1 MEEPEVIIQHL
12 ANYFAGKEGDLRG
25 KTIMIT
31 AGPTYEKI
39 DPVRFIGN
47 YSSGKMGFAIADEC
61 AARGAKVIMISGP
74 VQQQLKYPVRW
85 FPVESADQMYN
96 AACSFFAEADAA
108 ILSAAVAD
116 FTPEQVADAKIK
128 REKEGEMTLRLKPT
142 KDIAACLGQMKKE
155 RQVLVGFALE
165 TNDEQHNAED
175 KLRRKNL
182 DFIVLNSLNDKGAGF
197 RYDTNKISIIDRESK
212 TDFPLLLV
220 AVALKSTAQEL
231 NCKFTVNYSQ
241 IQGTSTQVFTTLE
254 NALMEFINTRRWTQ
268 AQYEVNER
276 IRCSMNLTVKE
287 YNEADGRWKC
297 ELIVQSTRPVWQSGY
312 QTVVFSFKDTDVAFN
327 YREFDPL
334 QLRDNVIDSN
344 LTAVIAY
351 YAYMIIG
358 LDMDT
363 MAPQGGTEVFRA
375 AEDIVTA
382 AQNLGET
389 GWKAFDSSRNRY
401 ALVSDYLED
410 GMTPLR
416 KLMYGY
422 HRTGMDEL
430 SVNVTRARAVITSM
444 LSGLKEAQQN
454 KPMSALPGLFTE
466 IKKDELIN
474 LYSRAAMKEKEEIYE
489 LLSSVNPSLTTEWEK
504 IKQ

>member
-1 MEEPEVIIQHL
+1 
-12 ANYFAGKEGDLRG
+12 
-25 KTIMIT
+25 MI
-31 AGPTYEKI
+31 
-39 DPVRFIGN
+39 
-47 YSSGKMGFAIADEC
+47 
-61 AARGAKVIMISGP
+61 
-74 VQQQLKYPVRW
+74 
-85 FPVESADQMYN
+85 
-96 AACSFFAEADAA
+96 
-108 ILSAAVAD
+108 
-116 FTPEQVADAKIK
+116 
-128 REKEGEMTLRLKPT
+128 
-142 KDIAACLGQMKKE
+142 
-155 RQVLVGFALE
+155 
-165 TNDEQHNAED
+165 
-175 KLRRKNL
+175 
-182 DFIVLNSLNDKGAGF
+182 
-197 RYDTNKISIIDRESK
+197 
-212 TDFPLLLV
+212 LLLV

-312 QTVVFSFKDTDVAFN
+312 RTVVFSFKDTDVAFN

-474 LYSRAAMKEKEEIYE
+474 LYSRAAMKEKEEICE
-489 LLSSVNPSLTTEWEK
+489 LLSSVNPSLTAEWEK

>member
-1 MEEPEVIIQHL
+1 
-12 ANYFAGKEGDLRG
+12 
-25 KTIMIT
+25 MI
-31 AGPTYEKI
+31 
-39 DPVRFIGN
+39 
-47 YSSGKMGFAIADEC
+47 
-61 AARGAKVIMISGP
+61 
-74 VQQQLKYPVRW
+74 
-85 FPVESADQMYN
+85 
-96 AACSFFAEADAA
+96 
-108 ILSAAVAD
+108 
-116 FTPEQVADAKIK
+116 
-128 REKEGEMTLRLKPT
+128 
-142 KDIAACLGQMKKE
+142 
-155 RQVLVGFALE
+155 
-165 TNDEQHNAED
+165 
-175 KLRRKNL
+175 
-182 DFIVLNSLNDKGAGF
+182 
-197 RYDTNKISIIDRESK
+197 
-212 TDFPLLLV
+212 LLLV

-312 QTVVFSFKDTDVAFN
+312 QMVVFSFKDTDVAFN

-474 LYSRAAMKEKEEIYE
+474 LYSRAAMKEKEEICE
-489 LLSSVNPSLTTEWEK
+489 LLSSINPSLTTEWEK

>member
-1 MEEPEVIIQHL
+1 
-12 ANYFAGKEGDLRG
+12 
-25 KTIMIT
+25 
-31 AGPTYEKI
+31 
-39 DPVRFIGN
+39 
-47 YSSGKMGFAIADEC
+47 
-61 AARGAKVIMISGP
+61 
-74 VQQQLKYPVRW
+74 
-85 FPVESADQMYN
+85 
-96 AACSFFAEADAA
+96 
-108 ILSAAVAD
+108 
-116 FTPEQVADAKIK
+116 
-128 REKEGEMTLRLKPT
+128 MTLF
-142 KDIAACLGQMKKE
+142 
-155 RQVLVGFALE
+155 LV
-165 TNDEQHNAED
+165 
-175 KLRRKNL
+175 
-182 DFIVLNSLNDKGAGF
+182 V
-197 RYDTNKISIIDRESK
+197 
-212 TDFPLLLV
+212 V
-220 AVALKSTAQEL
+220 VLKSAAQEL

-268 AQYEVNER
+268 AQYEMNER

-334 QLRDNVIDSN
+334 ELRDNVIDSN

-363 MAPQGGTEVFRA
+363 MAPQGGTEFFRA

-430 SVNVTRARAVITSM
+430 SVNAARARATITSM

-466 IKKDELIN
+466 IKKDEFTEFALVQNQKDMQKILNKFYEIN
-474 LYSRAAMKEKEEIYE
+474 ESLKEKAFGKKAEEIFKCIPMKMEQFYDRFDKECMEIPIFRYYEPRNVLQRLMYSSNEDLVTIKDKMIKRAELYSE
-489 LLSSVNPSLTTEWEK
+489 LLLEEKDNLIKLREVIREYIKDKTASIKIVMLEEFAKSLDYILEK
-504 IKQ
+504 YDQNLTKNEK

>member
-1 MEEPEVIIQHL
+1 
-12 ANYFAGKEGDLRG
+12 
-25 KTIMIT
+25 MI
-31 AGPTYEKI
+31 
-39 DPVRFIGN
+39 
-47 YSSGKMGFAIADEC
+47 
-61 AARGAKVIMISGP
+61 
-74 VQQQLKYPVRW
+74 
-85 FPVESADQMYN
+85 
-96 AACSFFAEADAA
+96 
-108 ILSAAVAD
+108 
-116 FTPEQVADAKIK
+116 
-128 REKEGEMTLRLKPT
+128 
-142 KDIAACLGQMKKE
+142 
-155 RQVLVGFALE
+155 
-165 TNDEQHNAED
+165 
-175 KLRRKNL
+175 
-182 DFIVLNSLNDKGAGF
+182 
-197 RYDTNKISIIDRESK
+197 
-212 TDFPLLLV
+212 LLLV

-312 QTVVFSFKDTDVAFN
+312 HTVVFSFKDTDVAFN

>member
-1 MEEPEVIIQHL
+1 M
-12 ANYFAGKEGDLRG
+12 
-25 KTIMIT
+25 
-31 AGPTYEKI
+31 
-39 DPVRFIGN
+39 
-47 YSSGKMGFAIADEC
+47 
-61 AARGAKVIMISGP
+61 
-74 VQQQLKYPVRW
+74 
-85 FPVESADQMYN
+85 
-96 AACSFFAEADAA
+96 
-108 ILSAAVAD
+108 
-116 FTPEQVADAKIK
+116 
-128 REKEGEMTLRLKPT
+128 
-142 KDIAACLGQMKKE
+142 
-155 RQVLVGFALE
+155 
-165 TNDEQHNAED
+165 
-175 KLRRKNL
+175 
-182 DFIVLNSLNDKGAGF
+182 
-197 RYDTNKISIIDRESK
+197 
-212 TDFPLLLV
+212 
-220 AVALKSTAQEL
+220 
-231 NCKFTVNYSQ
+231 
-241 IQGTSTQVFTTLE
+241 
-254 NALMEFINTRRWTQ
+254 
-268 AQYEVNER
+268 
-276 IRCSMNLTVKE
+276 
-287 YNEADGRWKC
+287 
-297 ELIVQSTRPVWQSGY
+297 
-312 QTVVFSFKDTDVAFN
+312 
-327 YREFDPL
+327 FDPL

>member
-1 MEEPEVIIQHL
+1 M
-12 ANYFAGKEGDLRG
+12 
-25 KTIMIT
+25 
-31 AGPTYEKI
+31 
-39 DPVRFIGN
+39 
-47 YSSGKMGFAIADEC
+47 YSL
-61 AARGAKVIMISGP
+61 P
-74 VQQQLKYPVRW
+74 
-85 FPVESADQMYN
+85 
-96 AACSFFAEADAA
+96 
-108 ILSAAVAD
+108 
-116 FTPEQVADAKIK
+116 
-128 REKEGEMTLRLKPT
+128 
-142 KDIAACLGQMKKE
+142 
-155 RQVLVGFALE
+155 
-165 TNDEQHNAED
+165 
-175 KLRRKNL
+175 
-182 DFIVLNSLNDKGAGF
+182 
-197 RYDTNKISIIDRESK
+197 
-212 TDFPLLLV
+212 
-220 AVALKSTAQEL
+220 
-231 NCKFTVNYSQ
+231 
-241 IQGTSTQVFTTLE
+241 
-254 NALMEFINTRRWTQ
+254 
-268 AQYEVNER
+268 
-276 IRCSMNLTVKE
+276 
-287 YNEADGRWKC
+287 
-297 ELIVQSTRPVWQSGY
+297 RPVWQSGY

-474 LYSRAAMKEKEEIYE
+474 LYSRAAMKEKEEICE
-489 LLSSVNPSLTTEWEK
+489 LLSSINPSLTTEWEK

>member
-1 MEEPEVIIQHL
+1 
-12 ANYFAGKEGDLRG
+12 
-25 KTIMIT
+25 MI
-31 AGPTYEKI
+31 
-39 DPVRFIGN
+39 
-47 YSSGKMGFAIADEC
+47 
-61 AARGAKVIMISGP
+61 
-74 VQQQLKYPVRW
+74 
-85 FPVESADQMYN
+85 
-96 AACSFFAEADAA
+96 
-108 ILSAAVAD
+108 
-116 FTPEQVADAKIK
+116 
-128 REKEGEMTLRLKPT
+128 
-142 KDIAACLGQMKKE
+142 
-155 RQVLVGFALE
+155 
-165 TNDEQHNAED
+165 
-175 KLRRKNL
+175 
-182 DFIVLNSLNDKGAGF
+182 
-197 RYDTNKISIIDRESK
+197 
-212 TDFPLLLV
+212 LLLV

-351 YAYMIIG
+351 YAYMIIAKVINRKEKLICVG
-358 LDMDT
+358 KIIIKL
-363 MAPQGGTEVFRA
+363 
-375 AEDIVTA
+375 A

-474 LYSRAAMKEKEEIYE
+474 LYSRAAMKEKEEICE

>member
-1 MEEPEVIIQHL
+1 
-12 ANYFAGKEGDLRG
+12 
-25 KTIMIT
+25 MI
-31 AGPTYEKI
+31 
-39 DPVRFIGN
+39 
-47 YSSGKMGFAIADEC
+47 
-61 AARGAKVIMISGP
+61 
-74 VQQQLKYPVRW
+74 
-85 FPVESADQMYN
+85 
-96 AACSFFAEADAA
+96 
-108 ILSAAVAD
+108 
-116 FTPEQVADAKIK
+116 
-128 REKEGEMTLRLKPT
+128 
-142 KDIAACLGQMKKE
+142 
-155 RQVLVGFALE
+155 
-165 TNDEQHNAED
+165 
-175 KLRRKNL
+175 
-182 DFIVLNSLNDKGAGF
+182 
-197 RYDTNKISIIDRESK
+197 
-212 TDFPLLLV
+212 LLLV
-220 AVALKSTAQEL
+220 AVTLKSTAQEL

-297 ELIVQSTRPVWQSGY
+297 ELIVQSTRPVWQSWY

-410 GMTPLR
+410 GMAPLR

-474 LYSRAAMKEKEEIYE
+474 LYSRAAIKEKEEICE

>member
-1 MEEPEVIIQHL
+1 
-12 ANYFAGKEGDLRG
+12 
-25 KTIMIT
+25 MI
-31 AGPTYEKI
+31 
-39 DPVRFIGN
+39 
-47 YSSGKMGFAIADEC
+47 
-61 AARGAKVIMISGP
+61 
-74 VQQQLKYPVRW
+74 
-85 FPVESADQMYN
+85 
-96 AACSFFAEADAA
+96 
-108 ILSAAVAD
+108 
-116 FTPEQVADAKIK
+116 
-128 REKEGEMTLRLKPT
+128 
-142 KDIAACLGQMKKE
+142 
-155 RQVLVGFALE
+155 
-165 TNDEQHNAED
+165 
-175 KLRRKNL
+175 
-182 DFIVLNSLNDKGAGF
+182 
-197 RYDTNKISIIDRESK
+197 
-212 TDFPLLLV
+212 LLLV

-312 QTVVFSFKDTDVAFN
+312 QTVVFSLKDTDVAFN

>member
-1 MEEPEVIIQHL
+1 
-12 ANYFAGKEGDLRG
+12 
-25 KTIMIT
+25 MI
-31 AGPTYEKI
+31 
-39 DPVRFIGN
+39 
-47 YSSGKMGFAIADEC
+47 
-61 AARGAKVIMISGP
+61 
-74 VQQQLKYPVRW
+74 
-85 FPVESADQMYN
+85 
-96 AACSFFAEADAA
+96 
-108 ILSAAVAD
+108 
-116 FTPEQVADAKIK
+116 
-128 REKEGEMTLRLKPT
+128 
-142 KDIAACLGQMKKE
+142 
-155 RQVLVGFALE
+155 
-165 TNDEQHNAED
+165 
-175 KLRRKNL
+175 
-182 DFIVLNSLNDKGAGF
+182 
-197 RYDTNKISIIDRESK
+197 
-212 TDFPLLLV
+212 LLLV
-220 AVALKSTAQEL
+220 AVVLKSTAQEL

-287 YNEADGRWKC
+287 YNEEDGRWKC
-297 ELIVQSTRPVWQSGY
+297 ELIVQSARPVWQSGY

-474 LYSRAAMKEKEEIYE
+474 LYSRAAMKEKEEICE

>member
-1 MEEPEVIIQHL
+1 
-12 ANYFAGKEGDLRG
+12 
-25 KTIMIT
+25 MI
-31 AGPTYEKI
+31 
-39 DPVRFIGN
+39 
-47 YSSGKMGFAIADEC
+47 
-61 AARGAKVIMISGP
+61 
-74 VQQQLKYPVRW
+74 
-85 FPVESADQMYN
+85 
-96 AACSFFAEADAA
+96 
-108 ILSAAVAD
+108 
-116 FTPEQVADAKIK
+116 
-128 REKEGEMTLRLKPT
+128 
-142 KDIAACLGQMKKE
+142 
-155 RQVLVGFALE
+155 
-165 TNDEQHNAED
+165 
-175 KLRRKNL
+175 
-182 DFIVLNSLNDKGAGF
+182 
-197 RYDTNKISIIDRESK
+197 
-212 TDFPLLLV
+212 LLLV

-312 QTVVFSFKDTDVAFN
+312 QREVFSFKDTDVAFN

>member
-1 MEEPEVIIQHL
+1 
-12 ANYFAGKEGDLRG
+12 
-25 KTIMIT
+25 MI
-31 AGPTYEKI
+31 
-39 DPVRFIGN
+39 
-47 YSSGKMGFAIADEC
+47 
-61 AARGAKVIMISGP
+61 
-74 VQQQLKYPVRW
+74 
-85 FPVESADQMYN
+85 
-96 AACSFFAEADAA
+96 
-108 ILSAAVAD
+108 
-116 FTPEQVADAKIK
+116 
-128 REKEGEMTLRLKPT
+128 
-142 KDIAACLGQMKKE
+142 
-155 RQVLVGFALE
+155 
-165 TNDEQHNAED
+165 
-175 KLRRKNL
+175 
-182 DFIVLNSLNDKGAGF
+182 
-197 RYDTNKISIIDRESK
+197 
-212 TDFPLLLV
+212 LLLV

-382 AQNLGET
+382 VQNLGET
-389 GWKAFDSSRNRY
+389 GWKAFDSSRN
-401 ALVSDYLED
+401 
-410 GMTPLR
+410 
-416 KLMYGY
+416 GY

-474 LYSRAAMKEKEEIYE
+474 LYSRAAMKEKEEICE
-489 LLSSVNPSLTTEWEK
+489 LLSSVNPSLTAEWEK

>member
-1 MEEPEVIIQHL
+1 
-12 ANYFAGKEGDLRG
+12 
-25 KTIMIT
+25 
-31 AGPTYEKI
+31 
-39 DPVRFIGN
+39 
-47 YSSGKMGFAIADEC
+47 
-61 AARGAKVIMISGP
+61 
-74 VQQQLKYPVRW
+74 
-85 FPVESADQMYN
+85 
-96 AACSFFAEADAA
+96 
-108 ILSAAVAD
+108 
-116 FTPEQVADAKIK
+116 
-128 REKEGEMTLRLKPT
+128 
-142 KDIAACLGQMKKE
+142 
-155 RQVLVGFALE
+155 
-165 TNDEQHNAED
+165 
-175 KLRRKNL
+175 
-182 DFIVLNSLNDKGAGF
+182 
-197 RYDTNKISIIDRESK
+197 
-212 TDFPLLLV
+212 
-220 AVALKSTAQEL
+220 
-231 NCKFTVNYSQ
+231 
-241 IQGTSTQVFTTLE
+241 
-254 NALMEFINTRRWTQ
+254 MEFINTRRWTQ

-287 YNEADGRWKC
+287 YNEEDGRWKC

-416 KLMYGY
+416 KLIYGY

-474 LYSRAAMKEKEEIYE
+474 LYSRAAMKEKEEICE

>member
-1 MEEPEVIIQHL
+1 
-12 ANYFAGKEGDLRG
+12 
-25 KTIMIT
+25 
-31 AGPTYEKI
+31 
-39 DPVRFIGN
+39 
-47 YSSGKMGFAIADEC
+47 
-61 AARGAKVIMISGP
+61 
-74 VQQQLKYPVRW
+74 
-85 FPVESADQMYN
+85 
-96 AACSFFAEADAA
+96 
-108 ILSAAVAD
+108 
-116 FTPEQVADAKIK
+116 
-128 REKEGEMTLRLKPT
+128 
-142 KDIAACLGQMKKE
+142 
-155 RQVLVGFALE
+155 
-165 TNDEQHNAED
+165 
-175 KLRRKNL
+175 
-182 DFIVLNSLNDKGAGF
+182 
-197 RYDTNKISIIDRESK
+197 
-212 TDFPLLLV
+212 
-220 AVALKSTAQEL
+220 
-231 NCKFTVNYSQ
+231 
-241 IQGTSTQVFTTLE
+241 
-254 NALMEFINTRRWTQ
+254 MEFINTRRWTQ

-474 LYSRAAMKEKEEIYE
+474 LYSRAAMKEKEEICE
-489 LLSSVNPSLTTEWEK
+489 LLSSINPSLTTEWEK

>member
-1 MEEPEVIIQHL
+1 ML
-12 ANYFAGKEGDLRG
+12 F
-25 KTIMIT
+25 
-31 AGPTYEKI
+31 
-39 DPVRFIGN
+39 
-47 YSSGKMGFAIADEC
+47 
-61 AARGAKVIMISGP
+61 
-74 VQQQLKYPVRW
+74 
-85 FPVESADQMYN
+85 
-96 AACSFFAEADAA
+96 
-108 ILSAAVAD
+108 LS
-116 FTPEQVADAKIK
+116 
-128 REKEGEMTLRLKPT
+128 
-142 KDIAACLGQMKKE
+142 
-155 RQVLVGFALE
+155 
-165 TNDEQHNAED
+165 
-175 KLRRKNL
+175 
-182 DFIVLNSLNDKGAGF
+182 
-197 RYDTNKISIIDRESK
+197 
-212 TDFPLLLV
+212 
-220 AVALKSTAQEL
+220 AVALKTVAQEL
-231 NCKFTVNYSQ
+231 NCKLTVNYSQ

-287 YNEADGRWKC
+287 YSEADERWKC

-312 QTVVFSFKDTDVAFN
+312 QTVVLSFKDTDVSFN

-334 QLRDNVIDSN
+334 ELRDNMIDSN

-363 MAPQGGTEVFRA
+363 MAPQGGTDVFRA

-410 GMTPLR
+410 GMSPLR
-416 KLMYGY
+416 KLMYDY

-430 SVNVTRARAVITSM
+430 SVNAIRARAAITTA
-444 LSGLKEAQQN
+444 LGGLRQAQQN

-466 IKKDELIN
+466 IKKDELVN
-474 LYSRAAMKEKEEIYE
+474 LYSRAAMKEKEEVCE
-489 LLSSVNPSLTTEWEK
+489 LLSSVNPSLTAEWEK
-504 IKQ
+504 MK

>member
-1 MEEPEVIIQHL
+1 
-12 ANYFAGKEGDLRG
+12 
-25 KTIMIT
+25 
-31 AGPTYEKI
+31 
-39 DPVRFIGN
+39 
-47 YSSGKMGFAIADEC
+47 
-61 AARGAKVIMISGP
+61 
-74 VQQQLKYPVRW
+74 
-85 FPVESADQMYN
+85 
-96 AACSFFAEADAA
+96 
-108 ILSAAVAD
+108 
-116 FTPEQVADAKIK
+116 
-128 REKEGEMTLRLKPT
+128 MTLF
-142 KDIAACLGQMKKE
+142 
-155 RQVLVGFALE
+155 LV
-165 TNDEQHNAED
+165 
-175 KLRRKNL
+175 
-182 DFIVLNSLNDKGAGF
+182 V
-197 RYDTNKISIIDRESK
+197 
-212 TDFPLLLV
+212 V
-220 AVALKSTAQEL
+220 VLKSAAQEL

-268 AQYEVNER
+268 AQYEMNER

-334 QLRDNVIDSN
+334 ELRDNVIDSN

-363 MAPQGGTEVFRA
+363 MAPQGGTEFFRA

-430 SVNVTRARAVITSM
+430 SVNAARARATITSM

-454 KPMSALPGLFTE
+454 KPMSALPGLVRGW
-466 IKKDELIN
+466 
-474 LYSRAAMKEKEEIYE
+474 Y
-489 LLSSVNPSLTTEWEK
+489 
-504 IKQ
+504 